1 MKQSVNW
8 FRVVSVLLLAAL
20 ALGLLPARAIA
31 QQPAPAS
38 SAASASGVPDSPNPF
53 VVQDSVKRVSD
64 HVYMIPDGGRF
75 GVPNVGIIVGSRA
88 TLVFDT
94 GMGPRSGEVDAREAL
109 KLGKNTKI
117 YLSTTDFRPEH
128 VSGGQS
134 FPPDS
139 VWIVPEAQKSD
150 IDESTLKFI
159 DSFVKRSANLAD
171 ALKDVKLRSP
181 DVVFDREATLDL
193 GGVKAQLLWF
203 GPAVTHGDV
212 VVFVPEDGVLLSGNF
227 LTSKSYPG
235 MGESTASA
243 TNWLATLDK
252 LEALRPRIIFPNHG
266 ELRDASLIASERE
279 VLRAL
284 QSATRELKAQGK
296 TAEEAGQILTGQFD
310 VKFPDWKGPTAI
322 PGIVRRFYAESQ

>member
-1 MKQSVNW
+1 MRKSADLV
-8 FRVVSVLLLAAL
+8 REGCALGLATL
-20 ALGLLPARAIA
+20 ALGLFPGLAIA
-31 QQPAPAS
+31 QEQKLGA
-38 SAASASGVPDSPNPF
+38 PDSPNPF
-53 VVQDSVKRVSD
+53 VVQDSVKQVSD
-64 HVYMIPDGGRF
+64 HVYMIPDGGHF
-75 GVPNVGIIVGSRA
+75 GVPNVGIIVGTRA

-94 GMGPRSGEVDAREAL
+94 GMGPKSGAVDAREAL

-128 VSGGQS
+128 VSGGQA

-139 VWIVPEAQKSD
+139 VWIVPEAQKAD

-159 DSFVKRSANLAD
+159 DSFAKRSASLAD
-171 ALKDVKLRSP
+171 ALKDVNLRSP

-193 GGVKAQLLWF
+193 GGVTAQLLWF

-235 MGESTASA
+235 MGGSTASA
-243 TNWLATLDK
+243 TNWLAVLDK
-252 LEALRPRIIFPNHG
+252 LEVLHPRIILPNHG
-266 ELRDASLIASERE
+266 ELRDASLIGSERE

-284 QSATRELKAQGK
+284 QAATRELKAQGK

-310 VKFPDWKGPTAI
+310 VKFPDWRGPTAI
-322 PGIVRRFYAESQ
+322 PGIVRRFYAEDQ

>member
-1 MKQSVNW
+1 MRQPAANLLRMASM
-8 FRVVSVLLLAAL
+8 VSLAAL
-20 ALGLLPARAIA
+20 IPSLLPVPAIA
-31 QQPAPAS
+31 QEQKA
-38 SAASASGVPDSPNPF
+38 GVPDSPNPF

-75 GVPNVGIIVGSRA
+75 GVPNVGIITGTRA

-117 YLSTTDFRPEH
+117 YLSTSDFRPEH

-139 VWIVPEAQKSD
+139 VWIVPESQKAD

-159 DSFVKRSANLAD
+159 DAFVKRSANLAD

-181 DVVFDREATLDL
+181 DIVFDREATLDL
-193 GGVKAQLLWF
+193 GGVTAQLLWF
-203 GPAVTHGDV
+203 GPAITHGDV

-252 LEALRPRIIFPNHG
+252 LEALRPRIIFTNHG
-266 ELRDASLIASERE
+266 EMRDASLIAGERE
-279 VLRAL
+279 VLRDL
-284 QSATRELKAQGK
+284 QAATRELKAQGK

-310 VKFPDWKGPTAI
+310 VKYPDWKGPTAI
-322 PGIVRRFYAESQ
+322 PGIVRRFYAEQ

>member
-1 MKQSVNW
+1 MRQPAANLLQMAST
-8 FRVVSVLLLAAL
+8 VSLTAL
-20 ALGLLPARAIA
+20 ILSLLPALAAA
-31 QQPAPAS
+31 QEQKA
-38 SAASASGVPDSPNPF
+38 GVPDSPNPF

-75 GVPNVGIIVGSRA
+75 GVPNVGIITGTRA

-117 YLSTTDFRPEH
+117 YLSTSDFRPEH

-139 VWIVPEAQKSD
+139 VWIVPESQKAD

-159 DSFVKRSANLAD
+159 DAFVKRSANLAD

-181 DVVFDREATLDL
+181 DIVFDREATLDL
-193 GGVKAQLLWF
+193 GGVTAQLLWF
-203 GPAVTHGDV
+203 GPAITHGDV

-252 LEALRPRIIFPNHG
+252 LEALRPRIIFTNHG
-266 ELRDASLIASERE
+266 EMRDASLIAGERA
-279 VLRAL
+279 VLRDL
-284 QSATRELKAQGK
+284 QAATRELKAQGK

-310 VKFPDWKGPTAI
+310 VKYPDWKGPTAI
-322 PGIVRRFYAESQ
+322 PGIVRRFYAEQ

>member
-1 MKQSVNW
+1 MRRSAN
-8 FRVVSVLLLAAL
+8 LLRKAPALGLAAL
-20 ALGLLPARAIA
+20 TLGLLPALAIA
-31 QQPAPAS
+31 QEPKPAA
-38 SAASASGVPDSPNPF
+38 PDSPNPF
-53 VVQDSVKRVSD
+53 VVQDSVKRVSE

-75 GVPNVGIIVGSRA
+75 GVPNVGIITGTRA

-134 FPPDS
+134 FPADS
-139 VWIVPEAQKSD
+139 VWIVPEAQKAD

-159 DSFVKRSANLAD
+159 DTFVKRSANLAD
-171 ALKDVKLRSP
+171 ALKDVKLRTP
-181 DVVFDREATLDL
+181 DIVFDREATLDL
-193 GGVKAQLLWF
+193 GGVTAQLLWF

-252 LEALRPRIIFPNHG
+252 LEALHPRIIFTNHG
-266 ELRDASLIASERE
+266 ELRDASLIAGERE

-284 QSATRELKAQGK
+284 QAATRDLKAQGK

-310 VKFPDWKGPTAI
+310 VKYPDWKGPTAI
-322 PGIVRRFYAESQ
+322 PGIVRRFYAEQ

>member
-1 MKQSVNW
+1 
-8 FRVVSVLLLAAL
+8 
-20 ALGLLPARAIA
+20 
-31 QQPAPAS
+31 
-38 SAASASGVPDSPNPF
+38 
-53 VVQDSVKRVSD
+53 
-64 HVYMIPDGGRF
+64 
-75 GVPNVGIIVGSRA
+75 
-88 TLVFDT
+88 
-94 GMGPRSGEVDAREAL
+94 L

-117 YLSTTDFRPEH
+117 YLSTSDFRPEH

-139 VWIVPEAQKSD
+139 VWIVPESQKAD

-159 DSFVKRSANLAD
+159 DAFVKRSANLAD

-181 DVVFDREATLDL
+181 DIVFDREATLDL
-193 GGVKAQLLWF
+193 GGVTAQLLWF
-203 GPAVTHGDV
+203 GPAITHGDV

-252 LEALRPRIIFPNHG
+252 LEALRPRIIFTNHG
-266 ELRDASLIASERE
+266 EMRDASLIAGERA
-279 VLRAL
+279 VLRDL
-284 QSATRELKAQGK
+284 QAATRELKAQGK

-310 VKFPDWKGPTAI
+310 VKYPDWKGPTAI
-322 PGIVRRFYAESQ
+322 PGIVRRFYAEQ

>member
-1 MKQSVNW
+1 MRKSADLI
-8 FRVVSVLLLAAL
+8 RECC
-20 ALGLLPARAIA
+20 ALGLATWALGFLPGLAIA
-31 QQPAPAS
+31 QEQKLGA
-38 SAASASGVPDSPNPF
+38 PDSPNPF
-53 VVQDSVKRVSD
+53 VVQNSVKKVSD
-64 HVYMIPDGGRF
+64 HVYTIPDGGHF
-75 GVPNVGIIVGSRA
+75 GVPNVGIIVGSHA

-94 GMGPRSGEVDAREAL
+94 GMGLKSGEVDAREAL
-109 KLGKNTKI
+109 KLGKNNKI

-139 VWIVPEAQKSD
+139 VWIVPEAQKAD

-193 GGVKAQLLWF
+193 GGVTAQLLWF

-243 TNWLATLDK
+243 ANWLAVLDK
-252 LEALRPRIIFPNHG
+252 LEVLHPRIILPNHG
-266 ELRDASLIASERE
+266 ELRDASLIGSERE

-284 QSATRELKAQGK
+284 QAATRELKAQGK

-310 VKFPDWKGPTAI
+310 VKFPDWRGPTAI
-322 PGIVRRFYAESQ
+322 PGIVRRFYAEDQ